1 MTRTRQ
7 RGVLAALVGALALVA
22 VACGDDSAAQDE
34 ATEAGSVKDAVVVSD
49 AWARTSAE
57 MQNAGAVYLT
67 LTGGKK
73 ADQLKSASVPTSIAA
88 KTELHETMAASG
100 SAAGSATTMAGMPAS
115 GAASTMAGVMKMA
128 PVSSIEVPAGKVVK
142 LEPGG
147 YHVMLLD
154 LAKPLT
160 TGQNFTLTLTFA
172 GLGTVEVP
180 VVVRA
185 N

>member
-1 MTRTRQ
+1 MTRARK
-7 RGVLAALVGALALVA
+7 RGVMAALVGALALVA
-22 VACGDDSAAQDE
+22 VACGDDSTAQDGE
-34 ATEAGSVKDAVVVSD
+34 AEAGSVKEAVVVSD

-88 KTELHETMAASG
+88 KTELHETMAAMPAS
-100 SAAGSATTMAGMPAS
+100 GSATTMAGMPAS
-115 GAASTMAGVMKMA
+115 GAATTMAGVMKMA
-128 PVSSIEVPAGKVVK
+128 PVASIEIPAGKVVK

-172 GLGTVEVP
+172 GLGAVEVP